1 MNKEEVFQFLD
12 DLRESGIVNMFGA
25 TPYVQEAFGVKKME
39 ARELVVEWMKTFS
52 ERHANDAS

>member
-25 TPYVQEAFGVKKME
+25 GPYVEGAFGCKRSE
-39 ARELVVEWMKTFS
+39 AKALVVEWMKTFS
-52 ERHANDAS
+52 ERHQNEA